1 MVTYEFTIAATRS
14 DSPDDFDSFLEWMDD
29 IAEQLAERMGGEPD
43 VNVSGSAQTGLEL
56 GFYRDAHTL
65 EDAVS
70 TALKDIQA
78 VGLKPCS
85 ICFDD
90 APKTASA

>member
-1 MVTYEFTIAATRS
+1 MVTYEFTIAATGN
-14 DSPDDFDSFLEWMDD
+14 DSPDDFVSFLDWMDD
-29 IAEQLAERMGGEPD
+29 IAEQLAERLGGEPD

-56 GFYRDAHTL
+56 GFYRDADTL

-78 VGLKPCS
+78 VGLRPTS
-85 ICFDD
+85 ICFEG
-90 APKTASA
+90 APETAS